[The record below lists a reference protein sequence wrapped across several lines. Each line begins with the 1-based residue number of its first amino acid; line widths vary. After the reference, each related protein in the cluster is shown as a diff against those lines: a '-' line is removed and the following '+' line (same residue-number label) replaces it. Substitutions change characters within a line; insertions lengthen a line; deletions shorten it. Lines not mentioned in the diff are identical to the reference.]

1 MSFSSKEYWYYENAK
16 DGGYG
21 ARMSSISTLDEWLG
35 QFGSDPRIRL
45 IWLDVKVNVES
56 QLKFFVDHL
65 GPILL

>member
-1 MSFSSKEYWYYENAK
+1 
-16 DGGYG
+16 
-21 ARMSSISTLDEWLG
+21 MSSISTLDEWLG

>member
-1 MSFSSKEYWYYENAK
+1 
-16 DGGYG
+16 
-21 ARMSSISTLDEWLG
+21 MSSIPTLDEWMG